1 MGLQTTKPDQQALK
15 ENKKAETIGKA
26 NFQDLCPIR
35 IEEEPFEY
43 VRLIR
48 FEWLMKVV

>member
-1 MGLQTTKPDQQALK
+1 MGLQTTKPDQHALK
-15 ENKKAETIGKA
+15 ETKKAETIGKP
-26 NFQDLCPIR
+26 NFQDLHRR
-35 IEEEPFEY
+35 IKEEPFEY